1 MKKDFVH
8 NPLEGNKPEMVF
20 NLEECVGEA
29 ISIIVVHKDRPEY
42 LNICLQSIA
51 VNSRNNSYEI
61 IVVDNNSGT
70 ETQAFLDEIAEQVKV
85 IRNNKNSYWS
95 EAINMGIQAADPK
108 SKYFVFM
115 HSDVVVLNP
124 SWLDLFVNVSE
135 ANQSGMIGLEMSSY
149 QLGNQRVDFIQ
160 EWCMLVSRAGYEK
173 ISPWPA
179 SLPMIGH
186 AFIMTIKAQLA
197 GLKPQVMEN
206 NLAHHYKIFGLDV
219 NDYERMTEEAHKM
232 LPKVY
237 QQTHAKLV

>member
-1 MKKDFVH
+1 MEAKVPY

-20 NLEECVGEA
+20 NLEECVGES
-29 ISIIVVHKDRPEY
+29 ISIIIVHKDRPEY

-61 IVVDNNSGT
+61 IVVDNNSGP
-70 ETQAFLDEIAEQVKV
+70 ETQAFLDEINGQVKV
-85 IRNNKNSYWS
+85 IRNNRNAYWS
-95 EAINMGIQAADPK
+95 EAANIGVQAADPK

-124 SWLDLFVNVSE
+124 SWLDLFVNVAE
-135 ANQSGMIGLEMSSY
+135 ANNSGMIGLEMSNY

-160 EWCMLVSRAGYEK
+160 EWCLLVSRAGYEK
-173 ISPWPA
+173 ISPWPVN
-179 SLPMIGH
+179 LPMIGH

-197 GLKPQVMEN
+197 GLRPQVMEN

-219 NDYERMTEEAHKM
+219 NDFERMREDTQRI